1 MDGMDVL
8 LSMFLQFKGIGTLE
22 HLLLL
27 RKLSNQVLVPFHL
40 LIGWN
45 GTMKHGQTLMTVTKI
60 QNHM

>member
-8 LSMFLQFKGIGTLE
+8 LSMFLLFKVIGTVE
-22 HLLLL
+22 RLLLL
-27 RKLSNQVLVPFHL
+27 RKSSNRVLGPFHL

-45 GTMKHGQTLMTVTKI
+45 GTIKHGQTLMIVTKI